1 MSTPTAT
8 AVGHFVWHDHVS
20 QDRDAAKD
28 FYSALLGWEIETW
41 KPGEM
46 DYPMIKAGERHQGRF
61 VTPENKQ
68 APSHWAGY
76 VQVDDADETVARAE
90 KAGATIYV
98 PPTDIPDVGR
108 FAAMGDPQGAI
119 LAIIAPQG
127 DGPGKREMPSPHGG
141 FCWDELMTTDLEAA
155 GKFYADVFGW
165 ELAPIEGSEMG
176 IQLLQGWRRGCCRRH
191 DAARWSRGAADVAQ
205 LHLRRRR
212 RCGGRQGEGARRPSS
227 TWAPMDI
234 PAGYGRFAMLA
245 DPAGAPFG
253 LFTRS
258 ES

>member
-46 DYPMIKAGERHQGRF
+46 DYPMIKAGERHQGGF

-127 DGPGKREMPSPHGG
+127 DGPGKREMPPPHGG

-165 ELAPIEGSEMG
+165 ELAPIEGSEMEYNFFKAG
-176 IQLLQGWRRGCCRRH
+176 GE
-191 DAARWSRGAADVAQ
+191 DAAGAMTRPAGVEAPPMWLSYIFVDDVDAAADRAKELGAE
-205 LHLRRRR
+205 LHM
-212 RCGGRQGEGARRPSS
+212 G
-227 TWAPMDI
+227 PMDI